1 MTRRRT
7 ITFAAAG
14 VAAALGIAACS
25 SGGGG
30 PKPNAPG
37 YGAAINSVVQP
48 SNHKGGTL
56 IFDNSSVPDSTDP
69 GNTYYA
75 FEWNMVRLYTRALVT
90 YKSVPG
96 PDGN

>member
-1 MTRRRT
+1 LTPGLIHLTQSRRQCIQMTRRT
-7 ITFAAAG
+7 ITFAAVG

-30 PKPNAPG
+30 GGPAPKAAAG
-37 YGAAINSVVQP
+37 YGAAINSVVNS

-75 FEWNMVRLYTRALVT
+75 FEWNM
-90 YKSVPG
+90 
-96 PDGN
+96 